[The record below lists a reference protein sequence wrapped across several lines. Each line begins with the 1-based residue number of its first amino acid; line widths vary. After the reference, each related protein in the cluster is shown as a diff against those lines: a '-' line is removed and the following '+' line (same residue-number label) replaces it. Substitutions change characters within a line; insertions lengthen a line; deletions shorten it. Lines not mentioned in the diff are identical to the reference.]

1 MTHGKS
7 AAKVESGEKLVCLI
21 ALGYGEVQGVE
32 HKSKPMTELCV
43 CPEPM
48 PEWFKA
54 GMEAALLAPTAMNQQ
69 KFKFELLPDGSVKA
83 SCGTGF
89 YTKLDL
95 GIVRYHFEAA
105 SKKKT
110 V

>member
-1 MTHGKS
+1 MD
-7 AAKVESGEKLVCLI
+7 
-21 ALGYGEVQGVE
+21 
-32 HKSKPMTELCV
+32 
-43 CPEPM
+43 
-48 PEWFKA
+48 
-54 GMEAALLAPTAMNQQ
+54 AALLAPTAMNQQ